1 MNNLSLRE
9 DGMVHYAGDNWR
21 IILVNSA
28 ERILAERVKDKQL
41 EFLAISNLSSA
52 VFRQDQVD
60 PANRLSIAN
69 VPNVG
74 RSNYTS
80 TLKRRRVRVLPSEE
94 LPDDIKQKIAIAIE
108 EFQLAKSIFAT
119 SGQARRDLIKK

>member
-41 EFLAISNLSSA
+41 EFLAISNLSIT
-52 VFRQDQVD
+52 DC
-60 PANRLSIAN
+60 P
-69 VPNVG
+69 
-74 RSNYTS
+74 
-80 TLKRRRVRVLPSEE
+80 
-94 LPDDIKQKIAIAIE
+94 
-108 EFQLAKSIFAT
+108 
-119 SGQARRDLIKK
+119 